1 MIDSTALARDGA
13 WTLTVRPRRMAE
25 RVAFAGFLVLF
36 PGFVVYHSAVAAGL
50 MPAFLG
56 GLFGIATLLI
66 VAAAVAMAGWLL
78 GRDAWGGL
86 PQAQFVL
93 LALAFFL
100 AWSLAAYLA
109 LDRAPYAIAAL
120 GESVGT
126 IALWFAAFF
135 VASFLRIEGR
145 ARRLLFAA
153 GVAATVGALLAAM
166 LEHRSPLGP
175 LLLFGGEPDA
185 DQSVSTYQ
193 GIGRSVLVVAIV
205 LAALTHVYWR
215 QLVVLGCATVLLTSL
230 GSRAHL
236 FTAALLFMLV
246 MAISLLRA
254 RRRGASIALLLLSV
268 AGVYAG
274 WSMFLG
280 TRAGEIVDLASS
292 TSWGMRLE
300 VQALALQV
308 IADHPLLG
316 DFGYHLRDVGP
327 GGYAHNALSA
337 WPQFGLVGFLIYG
350 GLIGYFAALSLV
362 RALSAS
368 GASAAWRMAMMMNV
382 ASLLLAATSE
392 PVFSV
397 PPALGWGFAV
407 NALLEERRRRTQVH
421 YAA

>member
-1 MIDSTALARDGA
+1 MSEATALRLAGA
-13 WTLTVRPRRMAE
+13 WTLTVRPRRLAE

-36 PGFVVYHSAVAAGL
+36 PGYVVYHYAVASGL

-56 GLFGIATLLI
+56 GLFGIVSLLI
-66 VAAAVAMAGWLL
+66 AAAAVAMAGWLL

-100 AWSLAAYLA
+100 AWSLMAYFTIGST
-109 LDRAPYAIAAL
+109 PYAGAAL
-120 GESVGT
+120 VESLGT
-126 IALWFAAFF
+126 IVLWFASFF
-135 VASFLRIEGR
+135 VASFSRLEGR
-145 ARRLLFAA
+145 ARRLLFGM
-153 GVAATVGALLAAM
+153 GVAAAVGVLLVAM
-166 LEHRSPLGP
+166 VEHRSLLGP
-175 LLLFGGEPDA
+175 LFLFGGERDA
-185 DQSVSTYQ
+185 DLQVSTYQ
-193 GIGRSVLVVAIV
+193 GVGRSVLIAAMM
-205 LAALTHVYWR
+205 LAALTHVYGR
-215 QLVVLGCATVLLTSL
+215 QLVVLACATVLLIGL

-246 MAISLLRA
+246 LAISLLRA
-254 RRRGASIALLLLSV
+254 RRRGASIVLLLV
-268 AGVYAG
+268 AAAGVYAG
-274 WSMFLG
+274 WSLFLE

-316 DFGYHLRDVGP
+316 DFGYHLREVGP

-337 WPQFGLVGFLIYG
+337 WPQFGLIGFLLYG
-350 GLIGYFAALSLV
+350 SLIGYFAALSLV
-362 RALSAS
+362 RVLSAS
-368 GASAAWRMAMMMNV
+368 GANAAWRMAMMVNFAAAV
-382 ASLLLAATSE
+382 LALTSE

-397 PPALGWGFAV
+397 LPALGWGFAV
-407 NALLEERRRRTQVH
+407 NALLEEHGRRTTVR